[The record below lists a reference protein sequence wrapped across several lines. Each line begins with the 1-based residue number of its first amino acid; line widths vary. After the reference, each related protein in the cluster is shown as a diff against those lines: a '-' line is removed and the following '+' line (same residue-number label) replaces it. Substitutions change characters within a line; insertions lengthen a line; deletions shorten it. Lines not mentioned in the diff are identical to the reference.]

1 MNVITNYGIL
11 YQFAQRTLDRQ
22 KEKAL
27 RLFYDT
33 ELIIAENLII
43 VDSILS
49 SQNCKRKMF
58 YKLIFYVINVTVM
71 KSLFY

>member
-11 YQFAQRTLDRQ
+11 YQFTQRTLDRQ